1 MHDIDDYPDA
11 RLVPGLVV
19 YRYDSPLFFA
29 NADDFKRRALAS
41 LDHSEGPVEW
51 FLLNAEANVELDSTA
66 LDALEALRSELDGR
80 GVVFAMARVKQDLR
94 DVLEP
99 SGFLDRVGANRVF
112 MTLPTAVQ
120 AYAAWYRDRH
130 GTPLPGMDAY
140 PGAATGP
147 P

>member
-41 LDHSEGPVEW
+41 LDYSEGPVEW

-80 GVVFAMARVKQDLR
+80 GVVFAMARSNKTCSTCSSFPVSST
-94 DVLEP
+94 V
-99 SGFLDRVGANRVF
+99 SA
-112 MTLPTAVQ
+112 PTAC
-120 AYAAWYRDRH
+120 
-130 GTPLPGMDAY
+130 
-140 PGAATGP
+140 
-147 P
+147 